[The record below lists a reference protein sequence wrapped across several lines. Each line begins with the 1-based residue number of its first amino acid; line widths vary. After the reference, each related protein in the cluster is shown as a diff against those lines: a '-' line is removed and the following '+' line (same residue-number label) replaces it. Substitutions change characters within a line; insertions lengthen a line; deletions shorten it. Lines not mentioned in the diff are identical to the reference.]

1 MRIVITES
9 FVIFVRHK
17 YLSEIKGVKFQMK
30 RTVAFFLS
38 LIMIFSVFQV
48 AFPVFAADY
57 GFAGIVLSDSEVT
70 LNTDSGGK
78 GKHTLTVTYVD
89 ADGNSVDVPDDAAI
103 FWSESSNSSVIK
115 VDSKGEIVAVANG
128 ECTVTATVWMGL
140 TETEISAQ
148 CSVTV
153 RDTVESYYIRLQSA
167 LDAVPENY
175 ETSGI
180 YLENTVEALKSC
192 IDAIEYGLE
201 DTKES
206 CEKVEKWTEDV
217 LSATEGLRKHTT
229 AIEITDYPEEVTV
242 GDSFSISFEVT
253 GYDEVVWQSSDEDAV
268 TVDKDGNATVI
279 GGCSDAEN
287 NYVTIT
293 VSSYGFADSCTIKVN
308 NPIEKIEFDKS
319 EYSIFTGE
327 TGGPEAIVSGKD
339 ANAPITHDYVL
350 EWTSE
355 DDTVAVV
362 ENGKVKALKEGET
375 RITVR
380 YSDGIYASYI
390 LKVTDP
396 TLITSVEADKQ
407 PSRVTVDFDVIASVK
422 VFPAD
427 ATYKS
432 IEWTSSHDDI
442 ARVEFSGAE
451 DNVISAKITGV
462 GVGKATITYRT
473 TDGSDISGSFEIEVI
488 PYSGIKF
495 LDEKVVINTDE
506 YGVNEKKLTL
516 LYLNDN
522 GETVEF
528 DGESDITWES
538 GNSSV
543 ATVDGEGNVVAVSN
557 GTCDIYA
564 TDSLTGKTATCK
576 VVVRYS
582 INKFYADFEA
592 VRATIPADYKD
603 ATRYLPSVAQAVDTV
618 LGRYND
624 ELEDT
629 AENCT
634 AIANLTASLENAIEQ
649 LRKAEIASPSD
660 EEFWGKWNQAYALMP
675 VNKDAYFEDGIAAL
689 EAIAETV
696 YGEDGN
702 KIWLKTD
709 KNALDKLA
717 DDFTQAF
724 SQLKPHTTRIEITD
738 APESVLFTEGGF
750 TLSCDSDGYDEIT
763 WSSDDEETAT
773 IDNNGQVTIH
783 RASRNAEDPTVT
795 FTATSANGV
804 SASCKVGILNPVKSA
819 KMKESTKVLFVGV
832 PLDLNQNM
840 ELTGVDENA
849 PVTAPFTAEWTSS
862 DKAVAIVENGI
873 VTNVAQIGQSVI
885 YFMIDGVG
893 SDFCTVTVNRVVNAE
908 YFGTSTCP
916 QKVTAGYKV
925 QAIIE
930 VLPTNVSFPELEWTS
945 SDKDIATVKSAGTD
959 GNYAF
964 GEITGVSEG
973 LAIITYRTTDGSD
986 ISGTLAIK
994 VVPDRDVSI
1003 VPAFVTLNLD
1013 SYGVKTAALTA
1024 MFTDADG
1031 TEEAPESLISWST
1044 SNTSIASV
1052 ENGVVTAKKNGI
1064 CYIYAT
1070 DTVTGEKAQCE
1081 VIVRDTITSYYN
1093 RLETA
1098 IGYIPSDYEDSN
1110 KYSQDAIDRLNEAV
1124 ESIEWDLPDSLENCN
1139 KVELWKNN
1147 IDRYRLALIDAEYAP
1162 REDEE
1167 FWEEWNKAEAAY
1179 YELPPLSTFTEES
1192 AAAVYGLLEEVNGE
1206 DGEKKW
1212 YRSQKA
1218 EIDDLA
1224 RQLLEAI
1231 ENLKVRTSSI
1241 EITEYPEKWSVGN
1254 EPFAIY
1260 YDIEGYDKVVWT
1272 TSDSN
1277 VLTIEN
1283 ATDENGVAYGK
1294 ATVLGG
1300 CENAADPYVTVT
1312 ATSGDYSATCK
1323 IKILNPVASIELS
1336 KSMLVLFM
1344 NRTEQLEIIAT
1355 GVDSTKPVVEDD
1367 SVVPVWSSS
1376 NENIFTVSQTGVIT
1390 PVTDGVGQKVTVTYG
1405 SLTASC
1411 RVTVQKIE
1419 PVSKLTPYSIPSH
1432 VTVNDNT
1439 VASVIVSPSKA
1450 TIRDIEWKSADEGI
1464 ATVVSAGTNGSSL
1477 ASAAIKGIKA
1487 GKTTITYS
1495 ATDGSGVSGSFE
1507 ITVNP
1512 LVSSVALDKTSLMV
1526 YIGDSQTSYKLTATV
1541 LPADAGNQIL
1551 RWESSNEAV
1560 AKVVNGK
1567 IDILSVGSTVITA
1580 YTTDGTTCSASCEL
1594 TVLGD
1599 AASMTID
1606 KTSATLKTGKT
1617 LQLSSK
1623 VTTKQG
1629 VTYDAAV
1636 WESSDTS
1643 IATVDSKGKVTAKLP
1658 GSVVIT
1664 AKSYDGTAKSCAIT
1678 ITADLYGISL
1688 PGSMTLAIGRSK
1700 IVTPTYDPYY
1710 ATNKKVT
1717 WRSSN
1722 SGVATV
1728 DSNGKVTAIATG
1740 TAVITATSQEGGY
1753 VAVCTVSVVRPVTSI
1768 SINRSSYSLTMGE
1781 KTSVTLTATVNPS
1794 NATNKKVVWKSSNTK
1809 VATVDSNGRVKAV
1822 GPGSANITVTTVD
1835 GGYSRSCKITVI
1847 QPVTDVEFD
1856 SSSKTMYVGQKSTF
1870 KYEIKPSNAT
1880 DKGVSFKSSNKKIAT
1895 VDSKGKV
1902 TAKKIGSCKIYI
1914 TTDDG
1919 SYKDTVKVKVVKKVN
1934 VKSVKLN
1941 YTSKSVD
1948 KGKTITLKPTIKP
1961 SNASNKNVTWE
1972 SSDTAIAT
1980 VNSKG
1985 VVTAKKGGTVKITCT
2000 TKDKKK
2006 VATCKVTVYEAVSS
2020 ISLSVSSMSLVSNKS
2035 KTLTAT
2041 VKPSSATNQGVKWS
2055 SSNTSIAT
2063 VSSKGKVKALK
2074 AGTVYITATSKENG
2088 KIYAKCKIT
2097 VLQAPTK
2104 ITLNQ
2109 TEAEIRTGGKLTLT
2123 PTVTPSSSYD
2133 KSVTWYSN
2141 KPSVAKVSDNG
2152 VVTGMKAGT
2161 ATITCTS
2168 AADSSVKRS
2177 CVITVTEPVLGVTL
2191 SSKSMTM
2198 TVGRTKTLTATIS
2211 PSNATN
2217 KSVKWRSSD
2226 KSVVEINKK
2235 GKVEAVGPGEATI
2248 TCTTNDGL
2256 YVAKC
2261 KITVIQ
2267 PVISVRLNKTST
2279 TIAIGDTKQ
2288 LTAKI
2293 KPSDATNQ
2301 ELIWRSS
2308 NSKIAR
2314 VTQSGRITALKE
2326 GTVKISCISEDS
2338 GVVAVCTVK
2347 CVIPVEGVSLNK
2359 TSVTLKKGKT
2369 FKLKAEIYPSDATIK
2384 DVTWSSSNKSIATVS
2399 KSGKIT
2405 AKKKGTVTITCK
2417 TKNGGYKIKCKVKVK

>member
-1 MRIVITES
+1 
-9 FVIFVRHK
+9 
-17 YLSEIKGVKFQMK
+17 MK
-30 RTVAFFLS
+30 RTVALFLS

-48 AFPVFAADY
+48 AFPTLAADY
-57 GFAGIVLSDSEVT
+57 GFASIVLSESEVT

-89 ADGNSVDVPDDAAI
+89 GEGEAVDIPDDAAI
-103 FWSESSNSSVIK
+103 FWSESSNSSVVK
-115 VDSKGEIVAVANG
+115 VDGKGEIVAVANG

-140 TETEISAQ
+140 TETDISAE
-148 CSVTV
+148 CKVTV
-153 RDTVESYYIRLQSA
+153 RDTINTYYIALQSA
-167 LDAVPENY
+167 IDAIPENY
-175 ETSGI
+175 ETSGV
-180 YLENTVEALKSC
+180 YLESTVEALRNKVEE
-192 IDAIEYGLE
+192 IDFDLE
-201 DTKES
+201 DTVAN
-206 CEKVEKWTEDV
+206 CEKVTKWTEEV
-217 LSATEGLRKHTT
+217 IAATEGLRKHTT

-242 GDSFSISFEVT
+242 GDESFDISFEVT
-253 GYDEVVWQSSDEDAV
+253 GYDEVVWQSSDESVA
-268 TVDKDGNATVI
+268 TVDNNGRVTI
-279 GGCSDAEN
+279 LGGCSDAEN
-287 NYVTIT
+287 NFVTFT
-293 VSSYGFADSCTIKVN
+293 VSSYGFADSCTIKIN
-308 NPIEKIEFDKS
+308 NPIDKVEFEEG
-319 EYSIFTGE
+319 EYNIFTGE
-327 TGGPEAIVSGKD
+327 TAELEAIASGKD
-339 ANAPITHDYVL
+339 ADAPITHDFVL
-350 EWTSE
+350 EWISGDEETVKVE
-355 DDTVAVV
+355 D
-362 ENGKVKALKEGET
+362 GKITALKEGEAE
-375 RITVR
+375 ITVK
-380 YSDGIYASYI
+380 YNDEIYAVCTV
-390 LKVTDP
+390 KVTDP
-396 TLITSVEADKQ
+396 TLITDVEINEQ
-407 PSRVTVDFDVIASVK
+407 PSRVTVGFGVTASLK
-422 VFPAD
+422 VSPAD
-427 ATYKS
+427 ATYKA
-432 IEWTSSHDDI
+432 IEWTSSDDSI
-442 ARVEFSGAE
+442 AKVESSGAE
-451 DNVISAKITGV
+451 GNIVSAVITGV
-462 GVGKATITYRT
+462 GAGTATITYRT
-473 TDGSDISGSFEIEVI
+473 TDGTDISGSFDIEVI

-495 LDEKVVINTDE
+495 SEVKVTINSDE
-506 YGVNEKKLTL
+506 YGINSKKLTL
-516 LYLNDN
+516 LYINDN
-522 GETVEF
+522 GDEVEF
-528 DGESDITWES
+528 TGESQITWET
-538 GNSSV
+538 GNSAV
-543 ATVDGEGNVVAVSN
+543 ATVDGEGNVTAVSN
-557 GTCDIYA
+557 GSCDIFA
-564 TDSLTGKTATCK
+564 TDALTGKTATCR

-603 ATRYLPSVAQAVDTV
+603 ESRYLSSAAQGVDMI
-618 LGRYND
+618 LGRYSNT
-624 ELEDT
+624 LEDT

-634 AIANLTASLENAIEQ
+634 AVANLTASLEMAINE
-649 LRKAEIASPSD
+649 LKAAEIASADD
-660 EEFWGKWNQAYALMP
+660 EEFWGEWNRAYALMP
-675 VNKDAYFEDGIAAL
+675 TDKNAYFEDGIAVL
-689 EAIAETV
+689 EGIAETV

-702 KIWLKTD
+702 KIWLRKD
-709 KNALDKLA
+709 KAALDKLA
-717 DDFTQAF
+717 SDFTEAYR
-724 SQLKPHTTRIEITD
+724 QLRPRTSDIEIVD
-738 APESVLFTEGGF
+738 APESVLFTEGSF
-750 TLSCDSDGYDEIT
+750 TLYYEADGYDEIT
-763 WSSDDEETAT
+763 WSSSDEETAT
-773 IDNNGQVTIH
+773 IDNNGVVTIH

-795 FTATSANGV
+795 FTVTAANGV
-804 SASCKVGILNPVKSA
+804 SASCKVGILNPLKSA
-819 KMKESTKVLFVGV
+819 KMKESSVTLFVDI
-832 PLDLNQNM
+832 PLDLRENM
-840 ELTGVDENA
+840 VLVGVDENA
-849 PVTAPFTAEWTSS
+849 PVTAPFTAEWTTS
-862 DKAVAIVENGI
+862 DRAVAVVDNGI
-873 VTNVAQIGQSVI
+873 VTNVAKIGQSVI

-893 SDFCTVTVNRVVNAE
+893 SDFCTVNVRNVINAE
-908 YFGTSTCP
+908 YFGSTTC
-916 QKVTAGYKV
+916 QSKVTAGEKA

-930 VLPTNVSFPELEWTS
+930 VLPTNVSFPELEWIS
-945 SDKDIATVKSAGTD
+945 SDNSIATVKSAGTD

-973 LAIITYRTTDGSD
+973 LAIITFRTTDGSD

-994 VVPDRDVSI
+994 VIPARDVSI
-1003 VPAFVTLNLD
+1003 VPAGITLNLD
-1013 SYGVKTAALTA
+1013 SYGVKTATLTA
-1024 MFTDADG
+1024 MFTDALG
-1031 TEEAPESLISWST
+1031 TEEADDSLISWST

-1052 ENGVVTAKKNGI
+1052 ENGVVTAKANGI

-1070 DTVTGEKAQCE
+1070 DTVTGKKAQCE
-1081 VIVRDTITSYYN
+1081 VIVRDTINSYYDK
-1093 RLETA
+1093 LETA
-1098 IGYIPSDYEDSN
+1098 ISFIPSDYENAD
-1110 KYSQDAIDRLNEAV
+1110 KYSQKAIDNLNAV
-1124 ESIEWDLPDSLENCN
+1124 LEGIDWELPDSLENCN
-1139 KVELWKNN
+1139 RVGTWKDNV
-1147 IDRYRLALIDAEYAP
+1147 DRYRLALTDAEYAP
-1162 REDEE
+1162 RDDES
-1167 FWEEWNKAEAAY
+1167 FWDKWNEAEAAY

-1192 AAAVYGLLEEVNGE
+1192 AELVYSLLEEVNGE
-1206 DGEKKW
+1206 DGEKLW
-1212 YRSQKA
+1212 YKSQKA

-1224 RQLLEAI
+1224 QQLLDAI
-1231 ENLKVRTSSI
+1231 ANLKLRTSSI

-1254 EPFAIY
+1254 ESFAIY

-1272 TSDSN
+1272 TSDSS
-1277 VLTIEN
+1277 VLTVEN
-1283 ATDENGVAYGK
+1283 AVDRNGDPYGK
-1294 ATVLGG
+1294 VTVLGG
-1300 CENAADPYVTVT
+1300 CADASNPYVTVT
-1312 ATSGDYSATCK
+1312 ATSGDYSSSCR
-1323 IKILNPVASIELS
+1323 IKILNPVASIKLN

-1355 GVDSTKPVVEDD
+1355 GVDESKPVVEDD
-1367 SVVPVWSSS
+1367 TVVPVWSSS
-1376 NENIFTVSQTGVIT
+1376 DEKYFTVSQTGVLT
-1390 PVTDGVGQKVTVTYG
+1390 PVSDGVGQKVTVTYG
-1405 SLTASC
+1405 ALTASC

-1419 PVSKLTPYSIPSH
+1419 PITKLTPYSIPSR
-1432 VTVNDNT
+1432 VTVNSNT
-1439 VASVIVSPSKA
+1439 IASIIVSPGKA
-1450 TIRDIEWKSADEGI
+1450 TIRDIEWKSANEKI
-1464 ATVVSAGTNGSSL
+1464 ATVISTGTNDSAL
-1477 ASAAIKGIKA
+1477 ASASIKGISA

-1495 ATDGSGVSGSFE
+1495 ATDGSGITGSFE
-1507 ITVNP
+1507 IIVNP
-1512 LVSSVALDKTSLMV
+1512 LVSSVTLDKTSMMV
-1526 YIGDSQTSYKLTATV
+1526 YIGDTQTTYKLNATV

-1567 IDILSVGSTVITA
+1567 IDVLSVGSTVITA
-1580 YTTDGTTCSASCEL
+1580 YTTDGTPCTASCEL

-1599 AASMTID
+1599 AASMTIN
-1606 KTSATLKTGKT
+1606 KTSASLKTGQT

-1629 VTYDAAV
+1629 VTYDAAI
-1636 WESSDTS
+1636 WETSDAS

-1664 AKSYDGTAKSCAIT
+1664 ARSYDGTSKTCTIK

-1688 PGSMTLAIGRSK
+1688 PDSMTLAIGRSK

-1710 ATNKKVT
+1710 ATNKTVT

-1722 SGVATV
+1722 TGVATV
-1728 DSNGKVTAIATG
+1728 DSSGKVTAIATG

-1753 VAVCTVSVVRPVTSI
+1753 VAVCTISVVRPVTSI
-1768 SINRSSYSLTMGE
+1768 SISRSSYSLTMGE

-1822 GPGSANITVTTVD
+1822 GPGTANISVTTVD
-1835 GGYSRSCKITVI
+1835 GGYSRTCKITVI
-1847 QPVTDVEFD
+1847 QPVTGVKFD

-1870 KYEIKPSNAT
+1870 GYDILPSNAT

-1895 VDSKGKV
+1895 VDSSGKV
-1902 TAKKIGSCKIYI
+1902 TAKKTGSCKIYI

-1919 SYKDTVKVKVVKKVN
+1919 SYKDTVKVKVVKKVD
-1934 VKSVKLN
+1934 VTGVKLN

-1972 SSDTAIAT
+1972 SSDTSIAT

-2020 ISLSVSSMSLVSNKS
+2020 ISLSASSMSLVSNKS
-2035 KTLTAT
+2035 KTLTVT
-2041 VKPSSATNQGVKWS
+2041 IKPASATNQGIKWS

-2063 VSSKGKVKALK
+2063 VSSSGKVKALK
-2074 AGTVYITATSKENG
+2074 AGTVYITATSKESG
-2088 KIYAKCKIT
+2088 KIYAKCKVT

-2104 ITLNQ
+2104 ITLDYS
-2109 TEAEIRTGGKLTLT
+2109 EAEIRTGGKLTLT
-2123 PTVTPSSSYD
+2123 PNVTPSSSYD

-2141 KPSVAKVSDNG
+2141 KPSVAKVSSGG

-2198 TVGRTKTLTATIS
+2198 TVGRTKTLVATIS

-2226 KSVVEINKK
+2226 KSVVEISKK

-2279 TIAIGDTKQ
+2279 TISIGDTKQ

-2301 ELIWRSS
+2301 EVIWRSS

-2326 GTVKISCISEDS
+2326 GTVKISCISED
-2338 GVVAVCTVK
+2338 GGIVAVCTVK
-2347 CVIPVEGVSLNK
+2347 CVVPVEGVSLNK
-2359 TSVTLKKGKT
+2359 SSVTIKKGKT

-2384 DVTWSSSNKSIATVS
+2384 DVTWSSSNKKIATVD
-2399 KSGKIT
+2399 KNGKVT